1 MEDQLRSAYQSN
13 AISSF
18 SSYAGHNRGYYY
30 STKHN
35 DSISLLSPSNGT
47 EITASATTAE
57 THGIPSNG
65 RRIEQCYKLL
75 SDCDVQMRRVRR
87 VKNNI
92 EKIHFFRR
100 WKNHH
105 INFDQSEITST
116 KNQQYMDKSIAY
128 SIIENISVW
137 SKSKLICWH
146 DRFGIR
152 IVTNNHNYFF
162 RVNTLDLRDQ
172 LFYSIQWRLNKFKF
186 EHIFRSA
193 DNPEELL
200 KEIRNMINIT
210 MTTPIEDSEIHPFV
224 LDIISEILQQQEF
237 DSSRLVREDVIAA
250 LSPLLEINYP
260 SPEMCDFFSRH
271 CRDSPRSQIVIE
283 MFTPTV
289 QRILKH
295 NVNFSAYPRIKL
307 LLQEYFLALNSQNDG
322 LLVVEDFI
330 KRMHGP
336 TMVCPFLR
344 VPSNLISVCFAGI
357 HTFFEDRKKFR
368 FEDNESSR
376 AHEAKTESQLIYYMK
391 ILQTILFKNVV
402 KNLVEDT
409 RCEVHRTVLGIREGK
424 DGWFEMFCLDGIV
437 CDDNGEMFSL
447 MLSKLISCC
456 CRQKDFLLSINKLLP
471 SLMLL
476 ALHESESSLNT
487 LCAMLDLDAVENHDN
502 KLQLIS
508 TLESMPSGL
517 KMYAK
522 VCERQRALQALQQKD
537 GPRDLTLPSCWT
549 DNDFASLLSSGPFGN
564 LESLSLAFTNVT
576 SACAEHLIKLPALK
590 YINLWSTR
598 FGDAGLELI
607 SQHLNQLEVLN
618 LSETSVTDK
627 GLTYLAKM
635 KMLRKLYLNS
645 TNLSTLAIQAL
656 KV

>member
-330 KRMHGP
+330 KR
-336 TMVCPFLR
+336 
-344 VPSNLISVCFAGI
+344 
-357 HTFFEDRKKFR
+357 
-368 FEDNESSR
+368 
-376 AHEAKTESQLIYYMK
+376 
-391 ILQTILFKNVV
+391 LFKNVV